1 MSSIILDAISSLGA
15 WNYAIIFLAM
25 IVEGDPFLFS
35 AFFLANEGVFGIA
48 TLSIVIFL
56 GVLVGDLLWYWLG
69 VKIDKQNFS
78 LREISRRETKLMVW
92 AEKVAAPFDDHLI
105 SRTFHTI
112 FISKFT
118 YGIYHAIILRAGMLR
133 FPIRRFIGYD
143 AISTIVWMA
152 AVGGLGYF
160 SSYSFSLVKQSLK
173 YAEIG
178 LLIGILFFLF
188 ISHYISKRSK
198 KIL

>member
-1 MSSIILDAISSLGA
+1 MSSIILNAISSLGV
-15 WNYAIIFLAM
+15 WNYIIIFLAM

-48 TLSIVIFL
+48 TLSIVIFC

-69 VKIDKQNFS
+69 IKIDKHS
-78 LREISRRETKLMVW
+78 SKLAGW
-92 AEKVAAPFDDHLI
+92 AEKVASPFDEHLI

-118 YGIYHAIILRAGMLR
+118 YGTYHAILVRAGMLR

-143 AISTIVWMA
+143 AISTIVWMMV
-152 AVGGLGYF
+152 VGGLGYF
-160 SSYSFSLVKQSLK
+160 SSYSFSLIKQYLK
-173 YAEIG
+173 IAEVG
-178 LLIGILFFLF
+178 LLIGVLFFVFL
-188 ISHYISKRSK
+188 SKYISKRSI

>member
-1 MSSIILDAISSLGA
+1 MSPIILTAISSLGV
-15 WNYAIIFLAM
+15 WNYVIIFLAM
-25 IVEGDPFLFS
+25 IVEGDPFLFA

-69 VKIDKQNFS
+69 VKIDKHN
-78 LREISRRETKLMVW
+78 SRLVGW
-92 AEKVAAPFDDHLI
+92 AERIAAPFDEHLI

-118 YGIYHAIILRAGMLR
+118 YGTYHAIIFRAGMLR

-143 AISTIVWMA
+143 AISTVVWMA
-152 AVGGLGYF
+152 VVGGLGYF
-160 SSYSFSLVKQSLK
+160 SSYSLSMIKI
-173 YAEIG
+173 AEVG
-178 LLIGILFFLF
+178 LLAGVLFFIFL
-188 ISHYISKRSK
+188 SKYISKRSI

>member
-1 MSSIILDAISSLGA
+1 MSSIILTAISSLGA
-15 WNYAIIFLAM
+15 WNYVIIFLAM

-35 AFFLANEGVFGIA
+35 AFFLANEGVFGIP
-48 TLSIVIFL
+48 TLLIVIFS

-69 VKIDKQNFS
+69 IKIDKQNS
-78 LREISRRETKLMVW
+78 KLVGW
-92 AEKVAAPFDDHLI
+92 AEKIAAPFDEHLI

-118 YGIYHAIILRAGMLR
+118 YGTYHAILVRAGMLR

-143 AISTIVWMA
+143 AISTLVWMVV
-152 AVGGLGYF
+152 VGGLGYF
-160 SSYSFSLVKQSLK
+160 SSYSFSLVKQYLK
-173 YAEIG
+173 IAEVG
-178 LLIGILFFLF
+178 LLIGVLFFVFL
-188 ISHYISKRSK
+188 SRYISKRSR

>member
-1 MSSIILDAISSLGA
+1 MSSIILAAISSLGV
-15 WNYAIIFLAM
+15 WNYIIIFLAM

-69 VKIDKQNFS
+69 IKIDKQNS
-78 LREISRRETKLMVW
+78 KLMVW
-92 AEKVAAPFDDHLI
+92 AEKVAAPFDEHLI

-118 YGIYHAIILRAGMLR
+118 YGTYHAILVRAGMLR

-152 AVGGLGYF
+152 VVGGLGYF
-160 SSYSFSLVKQSLK
+160 SSYSFSLARQYLK
-173 YAEIG
+173 IAEVG
-178 LLIGILFFLF
+178 LLIGVLGFIFL
-188 ISHYISKRSK
+188 SRYISKRSI

>member
-1 MSSIILDAISSLGA
+1 MSSIILGAISSFGV
-15 WNYAIIFLAM
+15 WNYVIIFLAM
-25 IVEGDPFLFS
+25 IIEGDPFLFT

-48 TLSIVIFL
+48 TLSIVIFC

-69 VKIDKQNFS
+69 IRIDKTNS
-78 LREISRRETKLMVW
+78 KLIPW
-92 AEKVAAPFDDHLI
+92 AEKIASPFDEHLI

-118 YGIYHAIILRAGMLR
+118 YGTYHAILVRAGMLR

-143 AISTIVWMA
+143 AISTVVWMV

-160 SSYSFSLVKQSLK
+160 SSYSFSLVKQYLK

-178 LLIGILFFLF
+178 LLVGVLFFIFL
-188 ISHYISKRSK
+188 SKYISKRSK